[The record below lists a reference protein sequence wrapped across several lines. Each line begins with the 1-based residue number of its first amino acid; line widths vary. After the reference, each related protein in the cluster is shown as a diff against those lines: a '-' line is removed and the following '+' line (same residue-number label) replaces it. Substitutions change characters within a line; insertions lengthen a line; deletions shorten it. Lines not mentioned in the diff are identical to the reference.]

1 MPRAAKSRILARLGA
16 SAAIAATLVTLAGCD
31 SQKTGTTTEAAAT
44 ARQVT
49 VTGKGQVQGV
59 PDTLT
64 INAATSAV
72 GADPTAAIN
81 QSSDKMNAVLGA
93 LKAKNV
99 SSSDI
104 ATTNVTV
111 SPQYGPDG
119 NVVTGYQATN
129 AIEVT
134 VRDISTASNILA
146 LMTFNGG
153 EALRI
158 TSVSYSINDD
168 SQLVR
173 DARVVLGSIA
183 SLPSSADDVARALI
197 GERLSVASIAAAAA
211 KARSAATPMDNTD
224 QDPRWRGQVTPVH
237 VERTLRAAAG
247 LGALP

>member
-1 MPRAAKSRILARLGA
+1 
-16 SAAIAATLVTLAGCD
+16 
-31 SQKTGTTTEAAAT
+31 
-44 ARQVT
+44 
-49 VTGKGQVQGV
+49 
-59 PDTLT
+59 
-64 INAATSAV
+64 
-72 GADPTAAIN
+72 
-81 QSSDKMNAVLGA
+81 MNAVLGA

-158 TSVSYSINDD
+158 TSVNYSINDD

-173 DARVVLGSIA
+173 DARTRAFSDAKDRAQQFADLSGMSLGKIISISETA
-183 SLPSSADDVARALI
+183 EGTTPTPVPRAM
-197 GERLSVASIAAAAA
+197 AAAV
-211 KARSAATPMDNTD
+211 PME
-224 QDPRWRGQVTPVH
+224 PGQQTVGFSVTV
-237 VERTLRAAAG
+237 VWELS
-247 LGALP
+247 